1 MTGPNLDKD
10 IEHILVNVALNGA
23 YEDAGQRVLSQG
35 TIVKA
40 KKYIDLLIANQVREA
55 RIDGIREYA
64 DALIDLFVNPPAELG
79 AAEDMHLHPWQI
91 KNMILESLNHL
102 DELKGDNK

>member
-55 RIDGIREYA
+55 KSDLIETICDIEATREAEGKDFISYKAFKRI
-64 DALIDLFVNPPAELG
+64 
-79 AAEDMHLHPWQI
+79 
-91 KNMILESLNHL
+91 KSLAGL
-102 DELKGDNK
+102 DNG